1 MGIPGWDS
9 HPACEV
15 WERLENMSL
24 SYINLVPCGETL
36 KFTAAF
42 DKNWQFSKHPKTKD
56 QLLKPVLDKFEV
68 AWVSHLETVA
78 QSEAQ
83 RLKRDI
89 SSVPTRWCRH
99 YFKILQLKCVQ
110 GQSFITSE
118 KFGPGLELRPWP
130 KLLNSIILSEYLS
143 HCLWTEMLHNFLKC
157 NFPGLW
163 PQRFIFILKI
173 ILT

>member
-1 MGIPGWDS
+1 MKFGRDWKTCLHQFGALWGNIKI
-9 HPACEV
+9 H
-15 WERLENMSL
+15 
-24 SYINLVPCGETL
+24 CG
-36 KFTAAF
+36 F
-42 DKNWQFSKHPKTKD
+42 WQKLTVFKAPKD